1 MKVGKLTFYIL
12 FFNLTQKSLLR
23 SNNRPFYTPSSKIN
37 FIGQFFDIE
46 NSSGAKGVFCGFTP
60 YRLRVMAVE
69 IWLYEGLKHLPRVGL
84 THQNTLETIRGCLV

>member
-69 IWLYEGLKHLPRVGL
+69 IWLYEGLKPLPRVGL
-84 THQNTLETIRGCLV
+84 THPNTLETI